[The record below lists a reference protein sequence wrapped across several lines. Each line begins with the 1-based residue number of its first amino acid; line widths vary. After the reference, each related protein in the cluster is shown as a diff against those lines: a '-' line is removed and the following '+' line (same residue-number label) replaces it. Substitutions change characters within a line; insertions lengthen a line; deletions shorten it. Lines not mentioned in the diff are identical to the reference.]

1 MALWMRDDLLALLL
15 MLGGLGCIVAWGV
28 CQAVLAI
35 KAYRLR
41 READAIKLRLIKGGR
56 LPDGASSILARSY
69 LHMRWLGIVGNTLLF
84 SGIVGM
90 ALAQFIIF

>member
-1 MALWMRDDLLALLL
+1 MRMRDDLLALLL

-28 CQAVLAI
+28 CQAVAAI
-35 KAYRLR
+35 QAFRLR
-41 READAIKLRLIKGGR
+41 RDADAVKLHVVKGGR

-69 LHMRWLGIVGNTLLF
+69 LHMRWLGIVGNILLF

-90 ALAQFIIF
+90 ALAQFVIF